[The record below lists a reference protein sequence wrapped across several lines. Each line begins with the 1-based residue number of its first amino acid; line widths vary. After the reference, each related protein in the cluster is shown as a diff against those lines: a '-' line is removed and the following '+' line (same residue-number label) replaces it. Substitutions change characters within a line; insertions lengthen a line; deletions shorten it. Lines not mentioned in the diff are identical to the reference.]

1 MCVATLVAAC
11 ARTGYPSGGE
21 TDRTPPVITRVTP
34 ENRSTNFSAKGF
46 TLETDEYVVLKDAN
60 NQVIISP
67 PMKQFPQITSTGKK
81 IKVQIKDTLL
91 ENTTYLFQFRDAIAD
106 FTEGNLLSDFSYVF
120 STGTVI
126 DSLSF
131 CGTVVDALT
140 GEPDKKIFVLL
151 YETFGDSA
159 VASHPSYAT
168 KTTDKGNFKFQ
179 YLADKKYKI
188 IALDDLDKSYTYNSV
203 AEKIGFSSD
212 TITPYHLAD
221 SVKPDYSQF
230 TLKTFVQE
238 SAVQRVA
245 KSDFVGKG
253 KVQIATVLPMQNPT
267 VDADSVKVFWLLN
280 ASRDTLNM
288 WLMDKE
294 LDSLKLVLRDSS
306 GINDTLKM
314 RRFKRR
320 GAVVSG
326 GFMKANFANTMPFFD
341 TFCLTFS
348 NPIAKIIDPSTAVY
362 YKTDKDSAFATIV
375 FDTITRSKVRLIIPV
390 RQGEKYEITVYGGRF
405 TDIFGKANDT
415 THYKTEVTT
424 VEKYGNIT
432 ITFETDNSEHYVLQ
446 LLTGADKVVD
456 EQTCVGSQ
464 KVLFKHLS
472 AGTYS
477 VRAIKDD
484 NANGKWD
491 SGNYWEHRQAEE
503 SRSFEKE
510 IKVRENWDFEE
521 TFKWQ
526 KQ

>member
-1 MCVATLVAAC
+1 
-11 ARTGYPSGGE
+11 
-21 TDRTPPVITRVTP
+21 
-34 ENRSTNFSAKGF
+34 
-46 TLETDEYVVLKDAN
+46 
-60 NQVIISP
+60 
-67 PMKQFPQITSTGKK
+67 
-81 IKVQIKDTLL
+81 
-91 ENTTYLFQFRDAIAD
+91 
-106 FTEGNLLSDFSYVF
+106 
-120 STGTVI
+120 
-126 DSLSF
+126 
-131 CGTVVDALT
+131 
-140 GEPDKKIFVLL
+140 
-151 YETFGDSA
+151 
-159 VASHPSYAT
+159 
-168 KTTDKGNFKFQ
+168 
-179 YLADKKYKI
+179 
-188 IALDDLDKSYTYNSV
+188 
-203 AEKIGFSSD
+203 
-212 TITPYHLAD
+212 
-221 SVKPDYSQF
+221 
-230 TLKTFVQE
+230 
-238 SAVQRVA
+238 
-245 KSDFVGKG
+245 
-253 KVQIATVLPMQNPT
+253 
-267 VDADSVKVFWLLN
+267 
-280 ASRDTLNM
+280 
-288 WLMDKE
+288 MDKE

-503 SRSFEKE
+503 SRYFEKE